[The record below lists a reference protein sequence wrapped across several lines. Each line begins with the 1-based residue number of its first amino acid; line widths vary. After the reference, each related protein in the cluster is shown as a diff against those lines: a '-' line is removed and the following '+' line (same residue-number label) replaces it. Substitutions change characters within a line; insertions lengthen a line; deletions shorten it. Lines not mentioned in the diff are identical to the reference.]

1 MIRGHALFLTLL
13 FYYFYLTIIL
23 QWRLA
28 RCRDYFDGNL
38 TPYFETGVDTV
49 EDAALRITK
58 AAIAMARSIPLG
70 AQAHVAVET
79 VEVLRKHGLK
89 GIYGL
94 VLRKEFLAA
103 ADLLCRVLGINKTA
117 WPLSVHELS
126 AAIFYALAQHRAM
139 RGMNPEREHLIHS
152 YREDGDVIVEG
163 EQTSSVWTQES
174 PPSRVGKRL
183 TGIHEE
189 NDASGDGKEQ
199 DSSNIGDSAEI
210 IAAVPADSEESA
222 PGKWDSIVSDNSVI
236 DTTDTYNPLENKVPD
251 LLTMDNESVRAQ
263 KPVQTDELPFTPVC
277 DPVPDSVLAS
287 LLFYAPI
294 ALNFIYAEREVD
306 MQLLA
311 AQQGWRLLYAHLQQ
325 DCHSEGFFSDRPA
338 SALFLHKDQKIACL
352 AVRGTATIN
361 DVVTDIRQVPVPFPE
376 TETDVATAG
385 GNAHF
390 DDDWTPVFR
399 GQGLAVCGM
408 ARAAVNLYREH
419 IDALVL
425 LSEKGYRIRIT
436 GHSLG
441 AGVATLL
448 GALVLRH
455 IEQSAMEGQ
464 SNCASADAASPEHDD
479 LLRVYGYGSPSCVDA
494 ELSDYVKSFVT
505 TVVLHDDVI
514 PRLTPTSIRGLLKH
528 LLHIRETWVKMH
540 LADDLR
546 AISDRARTAWAP
558 RWRGSFT
565 IGDSAS
571 VKRYCRK
578 QYQSGKKKLMS
589 VKGSV
594 IGKTM
599 DEGVGGE
606 DAAPDLLVAEQ
617 ATKTTT
623 EEKGCETNDSDESF
637 HIEPASN
644 ESSGIVVEE
653 NEEESS
659 EPTLQE
665 SVASELEANVG
676 SSSNASQKDKDSEEN
691 QEGDAEPGS
700 TLLVDYMG
708 GIDKRSGGIV
718 VDGDE
723 FFDTEDTLIESDDE
737 SSTDDS
743 LCMLGPIENIS
754 NDEGELEDEESLIPE
769 EDSDAEDPS
778 QPGAPAEDDSWVPYD
793 EHEEGILSGSQ
804 SGLASIDTEAESME
818 EEGGPSAVMLE
829 ETPLPRM
836 YLPGKIVHVY
846 THRGGFKAAFVPRA
860 FRELRSISLA
870 GNMLSD
876 HTTQAY
882 YEALLEVQSVRF
894 APEGLPRWTAF
905 DEDDTCSCCAS
916 RFTWASTSDSEAQEA
931 RDKHNCR
938 SCGTLVCDPCA
949 RRRMPLPSIGITMSV
964 RVCDRCYNDQSGVL
978 TGRTGNSLA
987 SSFIEEAT
995 TTSDDSESQRVARS
1009 TTSEKDGDGTE
1020 EQPERQ
1026 RDRRSVVVDELA
1038 SRIHSTVSS

>member
-1 MIRGHALFLTLL
+1 M
-13 FYYFYLTIIL
+13 
-23 QWRLA
+23 A
-28 RCRDYFDGNL
+28 RCRDYFNSDL

-94 VLRKEFLAA
+94 ILRKEFLAA

-139 RGMNPEREHLIHS
+139 RGMSPEREHLIHS
-152 YREDGDVIVEG
+152 FRSDGDVIVEKAD
-163 EQTSSVWTQES
+163 ESTQQSSEWTQES
-174 PPSRVGKRL
+174 PPTDPIRL
-183 TGIHEE
+183 ARIHEE
-189 NDASGDGKEQ
+189 SLPTAGEDIS
-199 DSSNIGDSAEI
+199 ITAEEEI
-210 IAAVPADSEESA
+210 EKVMPARGEST
-222 PGKWDSIVSDNSVI
+222 VSDNSVI
-236 DTTDTYNPLENKVPD
+236 DATDTYNPVENEVPD
-251 LLTMDNESVRAQ
+251 LLAMETSESRAHV
-263 KPVQTDELPFTPVC
+263 PVQTSELPFTPVC
-277 DPVPDSVLAS
+277 DPVSDPVLAS

-311 AQQGWRLLYAHLQQ
+311 AQQGWRLLYAHLEQ
-325 DCHSEGFFSDRPA
+325 DCHSEGYFTDRPA
-338 SALFLHKDQKIACL
+338 SALFLHKEQMIACL

-419 IDALVL
+419 IDALEL
-425 LSEKGYRIRIT
+425 LVEKGYRIRIT

-441 AGVATLL
+441 AGVATLC
-448 GALVLRH
+448 GALILRH
-455 IEQSAMEGQ
+455 MEQEALNRGPNSPKIDPLSA
-464 SNCASADAASPEHDD
+464 EHGH
-479 LLRVYGYGSPSCVDA
+479 LRVYGYGSPSCVDA
-494 ELSDYVKSFVT
+494 ELSDFVKSFVT

-565 IGDSAS
+565 IGDSAT

-578 QYQSGKKKLMS
+578 QIQNGKKKLMS

-594 IGKTM
+594 VGKSTAEASCEEVEETTSNDSADGM
-599 DEGVGGE
+599 EADNVYGE
-606 DAAPDLLVAEQ
+606 EAN
-617 ATKTTT
+617 
-623 EEKGCETNDSDESF
+623 GSDESF
-637 HIEPASN
+637 QIEPSSN
-644 ESSGIVVEE
+644 EAYEAMVGPEAQLGEKPLADSS
-653 NEEESS
+653 
-659 EPTLQE
+659 LQE
-665 SVASELEANVG
+665 SAVGVGFSPDSSRIEHEDALEDDCGQTARQ
-676 SSSNASQKDKDSEEN
+676 SR
-691 QEGDAEPGS
+691 
-700 TLLVDYMG
+700 LVDYMG
-708 GIDKRSGGIV
+708 GIDKRSGGVLI
-718 VDGDE
+718 DGDE
-723 FFDTEDTLIESDDE
+723 FFDTEDTLIENDDE

-743 LCMLGPIENIS
+743 LSILRPVEVLSRG
-754 NDEGELEDEESLIPE
+754 EGELADEESLVPE
-769 EDSDAEDPS
+769 EDSDGNVDATSSPGPS
-778 QPGAPAEDDSWVPYD
+778 TEDDSWVPYD
-793 EHEEGILSGSQ
+793 ERAESGLSGSQ
-804 SGLASIDTEAESME
+804 TGLASIDSEPDSLE
-818 EEGGPSAVMLE
+818 EEGGPSAVLLE

-836 YLPGKIVHVY
+836 FLPGKIVHIY
-846 THRGGFKAAFVPRA
+846 THRGGYKAAFVPRA
-860 FRELRSISLA
+860 FRELRRISLA

-882 YEALLEVQSVRF
+882 YEALLEVRSVRS

-949 RRRMPLPSIGITMSV
+949 RRRMPLPSVGITVSV
-964 RVCDRCYNDQSGVL
+964 RVCDRCYNDQSGAL
-978 TGRTGNSLA
+978 TGRTGTGLA
-987 SSFIEEAT
+987 SSYIGEVEAVISGSGLDERQT
-995 TTSDDSESQRVARS
+995 VENVP
-1009 TTSEKDGDGTE
+1009 EKMGGSE

-1026 RDRRSVVVDELA
+1026 RERRSAVVDELA
-1038 SRIHSTVSS
+1038 SRIHSTVSCL